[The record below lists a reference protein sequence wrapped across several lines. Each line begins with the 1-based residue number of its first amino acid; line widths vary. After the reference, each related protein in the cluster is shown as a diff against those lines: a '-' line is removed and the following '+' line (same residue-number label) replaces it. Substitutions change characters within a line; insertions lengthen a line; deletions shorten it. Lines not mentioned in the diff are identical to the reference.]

1 MEQYKYWLSEV
12 KWPNCDLCG
21 KDLLLTREWS
31 TNEITQILYTAEVLH
46 QMFKDNIAAV
56 CFNSGVAVSQFRDKS
71 TRTRFS
77 FSFAANLLGLTVR
90 DLDEEQSQVS
100 HGETVRETANMIAF
114 LTEIFGIRDDMFLG
128 EGHAYMKEVAAALD
142 EGYEKGILNQR
153 PGIINLQSDID
164 HPTQTL
170 ADLLHLKRYFG
181 SLPNLKG
188 KKMAVTWAY
197 SPSYG
202 KPLSVPQGLIELMPR
217 FGMEVTLAH
226 PKGYDLLPE
235 VIEAAQMNASE
246 SGGSFTMV
254 NSMEKAFTDAD
265 IVYPKS
271 WAPYSVMEKR
281 TALFRKN
288 DRKGLAGCE
297 KESLLLNAKYKNWEC
312 SEEKMALTVAG
323 NALYMHCL
331 PADISGVSC
340 KEGEVTAGVFD
351 KYRTLTYKQAGY
363 KPFIIAAVILNN
375 RFSDPAGVLETLRK
389 RKTKRVCF

>member
-1 MEQYKYWLSEV
+1 MDQYKYWLSEI
-12 KWPNCDLCG
+12 KWPKCNLFG
-21 KDLLLTREWS
+21 KDLLLTRDWS
-31 TNEITQILYTAEVLH
+31 TNGITQILYTAEALRH
-46 QMFKDNIAAV
+46 LYKENIAAV

-90 DLDEEQSQVS
+90 DLDEEKSQVS
-100 HGETVRETANMIAF
+100 HGETVCETATMIAF

-128 EGHAYMKEVAAALD
+128 EGHAYMKEVATALD

-170 ADLLHLKRYFG
+170 ADLLHLKKHFG
-181 SLPNLKG
+181 SLRNLKG

-202 KPLSVPQGLIELMPR
+202 KPLSVPQGLIELMTR

-226 PKGYDLLPE
+226 PGGYDLLPE
-235 VIEAAQMNASE
+235 VIEAAQMNAPG
-246 SGGSFTMV
+246 SGGSFTV
-254 NSMEKAFTDAD
+254 LNSMDKAFTDAD

-288 DRKGLAGCE
+288 DRKGLEKCE
-297 KESLLLNAKYKNWEC
+297 KDCLLQNAKHKDWEC
-312 SEEKMALTVAG
+312 SEDKMALTAAG
-323 NALYMHCL
+323 NVLYMHCL

-340 KEGEVTAGVFD
+340 EEGEVTAGVFD
-351 KYRTLTYKQAGY
+351 KYRMLTYMQAGY

-375 RFSDPAGVLETLRK
+375 RFSEPAGVLESLRK
-389 RKTKRVCF
+389 KKTKRVCF